1 MNRLVCIAL
10 VCVLAVPA
18 FAPLA
23 RAAEAAFWAAP
34 PPTASPEAPHRGE
47 LRGIRETLG
56 GQLIFRFVIATAV
69 GSAALMLLA
78 AALAPARVAR
88 AEQALRSGRWK
99 VVIVGVI
106 SVALLLLLGTALGN
120 AAKGGGKGPAVL
132 AVGVLGF
139 LAWLGVH
146 GLAATARIVGASLLG
161 DAEGTQSAWRVVGV
175 GAAVVAGC
183 LLVPLF
189 GWAVFVYLFCRGVGA
204 ATLALFSGTAAT
216 PPPEPSEPEA

>member
-1 MNRLVCIAL
+1 MSRLVCIAL
-10 VCVLAVPA
+10 VCVLALPA
-18 FAPLA
+18 FAPPA
-23 RAAEAAFWAAP
+23 GAEEASLRAAP

-88 AEQALRSGRWK
+88 AEQALRCGRWK

-120 AAKGGGKGPAVL
+120 AAKGGRKGLGVL
-132 AVGVLGF
+132 AVAVLGL

-161 DAEGTQSAWRVVGV
+161 DPEGTQSAWRVVGV

-189 GWAVFVYLFCRGVGA
+189 GWAVFIYLFCRGAGA
-204 ATLALFSGTAAT
+204 ATLALFSGNGAAA
-216 PPPEPSEPEA
+216 PPEAPEPEA